1 MVHKKAA
8 KATRA
13 MKAPETMKN
22 KPSVTMHRTYQ
33 TNRVMSAARAQLA
46 AAATAAAT
54 AAAEA
59 AADFENVTLVIDLDI
74 AGCGSP
80 RDVAGCDEYV
90 VEGLWHDADDKSGS
104 GLTRSDE
111 DEGEEGDCS
120 SNQPIDGGGQL
131 VIEPVGSLASPSN
144 RELDRLVIRRGRLI
158 IRDRFGHLA
167 VKPDGTMYFSEDGCS
182 H

>member
-46 AAATAAAT
+46 AAATAAAA

-59 AADFENVTLVIDLDI
+59 AADVENVTLVIDLDV

-80 RDVAGCDEYV
+80 RDVACEYV

-120 SNQPIDGGGQL
+120 SNQPIDGGGQQ
-131 VIEPVGSLASPSN
+131 VIERVGSLASPSN

-167 VKPDGTMYFSEDGCS
+167 VKPDGTMYFCEDGCS